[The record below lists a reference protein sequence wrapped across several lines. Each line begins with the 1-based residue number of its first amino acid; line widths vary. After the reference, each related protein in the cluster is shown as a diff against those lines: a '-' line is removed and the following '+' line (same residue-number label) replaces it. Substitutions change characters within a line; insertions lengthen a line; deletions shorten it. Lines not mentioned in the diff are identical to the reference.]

1 MTGLFHKET
10 KLLHSRF
17 SEGIIGMLN
26 QNHRICTSFRIEL
39 TKVTQ
44 SFIASIIEKEST
56 VFVWLA

>member
-1 MTGLFHKET
+1 
-10 KLLHSRF
+10 
-17 SEGIIGMLN
+17 MLN

-56 VFVWLA
+56 VFG